1 MTHQQ
6 PVARP
11 VFKVI
16 KPSIVGDVFDAGLH
30 GLIGLLAADPSRVLK
45 FSYRSRGES
54 ALALEREKNILA
66 VLGPHQHIIQ
76 LHWASEVGLC
86 FEYCPHG
93 SLRFYYENL
102 RPALPPL
109 SERVRWCHE
118 AAAAFMYIHSKGIV
132 HNDISAR
139 NILLSS
145 PSLELKVCDFGFA
158 NMVGEE
164 VSGGPETRYGRP
176 ELWTQLNS
184 SVKDDLFAVGS
195 LFYEILMGERPYD
208 WVDSSWTS
216 KLLMVRVFPST
227 DDVRPEGFGEVIRRC
242 WNEEYSSMVEIHND
256 LLRIDYPGQAGATEQ
271 ESSSIQSRETLTC
284 SVDTTRD
291 G

>member
-6 PVARP
+6 PVVRP
-11 VFKVI
+11 VIHVK
-16 KPSIVGDVFDAGLH
+16 KPSIVGHVFDTGLH
-30 GLIGLLAADPSRVLK
+30 GRIGLLAADPSRVLK
-45 FSYRSRGES
+45 FCNKNNED
-54 ALALEREKNILA
+54 AVAALEREKNILA
-66 VLGPHQHIIQ
+66 VLGHHQHIIQ
-76 LHWASEVGLC
+76 LHWTSELGLC
-86 FEYCPHG
+86 FEYYPHG

-102 RPALPPL
+102 RPVLPPL

-118 AAAAFMYIHSKGIV
+118 AVAAFMYIHSKGMV

-158 NMVGEE
+158 NMAGEE

-176 ELWTQLNS
+176 ELWSQLNS
-184 SVKDDLFAVGS
+184 CVKDDLFAVGS

-227 DDVRPEGFGEVIRRC
+227 DDVRPEGFGKVIRRC
-242 WNEEYSSMVEIHND
+242 WNEEYSSMVEIQND
-256 LLRIDYPGQAGATEQ
+256 LLRIDNPGHEAGATEP
-271 ESSSIQSRETLTC
+271 ESIRSSRETLTC
-284 SVDTTRD
+284 SVDTTRN